1 MTNEEI
7 DRIKYWVC
15 CPMCDH
21 EKCIKGTEKC
31 EAEVW
36 AKKKKEVKDE

>member
-15 CPMCDH
+15 CPMCDNS
-21 EKCIKGTEKC
+21 KCAKGTDGC
-31 EAEVW
+31 EAEAW